1 MQNVKDINIQADDSA
16 ISCHYKLNPDT
27 ARYEI
32 QDVHITEPGHERMIH
47 FNKNQAEQI
56 ADIYDNHIDFTAA
69 STFVQGDLHEIV
81 DLDVVLDNFGNI
93 ETELSERQKEQ
104 MFSFLKDPKNLC
116 DFGAFHMEA
125 GLLRRTENGPVVNL
139 KELSVGFN
147 YNKNGKQQT
156 DSLLMDIKNSSSIRK
171 LFSSAIDEGN
181 GKEMARMI
189 NNMEYCLRHPGI
201 VADMDRFYSVKNE
214 LCAKDILQNNPVI
227 NEPSSP
233 DMLITSTGL
242 KVPVAA
248 LEQRY
253 PDALLIAMENHGMD
267 AFLKDTGRTY
277 DKMEAYL
284 SHEIS
289 SGTPHSY
296 DEFCKSDF
304 LTTSEMTLV
313 DNTIFEKKMDEVLM
327 LDRHEDGT
335 AFFDD
340 IENGTQLSLRE
351 GLGIIYDALLPQEEE
366 VSTDQEYDALISLMK
381 EKEIIKEPQKSLDE
395 QIEEVTRESR
405 EKNHSLDVRE
415 VRSQEQSL

>member
-1 MQNVKDINIQADDSA
+1 MQNVKDINIQTDDSS
-16 ISCHYKLNPDT
+16 ISCHYNLNPDT
-27 ARYEI
+27 AQYEI

-47 FNKNQAEQI
+47 FNKDQAEQI

-69 STFVQGDLHEIV
+69 STFVRGDLHEIV
-81 DLDVVLDNFGNI
+81 DLDIILNGFGNM
-93 ETELSERQKEQ
+93 ELNKQQQEQ
-104 MFSFLKDPKNLC
+104 IFSFLQDPENLC

-125 GLLRRTENGPVVNL
+125 GLLRKEQIPVVNL
-139 KELSVGFN
+139 KDLYVGFN
-147 YNKNGKQQT
+147 YSKNGQQHI
-156 DSLLMDIKNSSSIRK
+156 DHLIMDIKNSTSIRS
-171 LFSSAIDEGN
+171 LFSKAMSEGN
-181 GKEMARMI
+181 GHEMARML
-189 NNMEYCLRHPGI
+189 NNVEYCLRHPG
-201 VADMDRFYSVKNE
+201 VSADMDAFYAIKNE
-214 LCAKDILQNNPVI
+214 LCARDILQNNPVI

-304 LTTSEMTLV
+304 LTTSEMTLI
-313 DNTIFEKKMDEVLM
+313 DNTIFEKKMDETLM
-327 LDRHEDGT
+327 LDRHFDGT
-335 AFFDD
+335 AFFYDLE
-340 IENGTQLSLRE
+340 ENNTLTLRE
-351 GLGIIYDALLPQEEE
+351 GLETLYDSLLSKEEE
-366 VSTDQEYDALISLMK
+366 VITDQEYDDLISLMK

-395 QIEEVTRESR
+395 QIEEAVKE
-405 EKNHSLDVRE
+405 
-415 VRSQEQSL
+415 SQEQNLSAREFTTMNKERSL